1 MLRWG
6 NHDSAGFSAPG
17 PHACSSPRCH
27 TVSGNIKE
35 DQAWGKEVTVGTLKT
50 MEGLASVFEVRLKN
64 RREGGGLGMF
74 HSSWL

>member
-6 NHDSAGFSAPG
+6 SHGSAGFFASG
-17 PHACSSPRCH
+17 PQACFSLPCH
-27 TVSGNIKE
+27 TVSGNLKE
-35 DQAWGKEVTVGTLKT
+35 DQASGKEVRVGTLKT
-50 MEGLASVFEVRLKN
+50 MEGLTSVFEVRLKN